1 MKPQNLHAICISTA
15 LHPPKHKGYTVTD
28 EDCPMVWK
36 KGWHPQ
42 PPYPNTKASQYTYK
56 NIHEQNGHIPIPVT
70 DGFFPTQSI
79 TAAEITVNDTAK
91 EKVWGGRT
99 FLLKCALPA
108 PHWSALFTATQ
119 VLDSCA
125 VSLQQSVFYHL
136 LCAWT
141 LQRPLISHYS
151 CLPLTFGFVT

>member
-42 PPYPNTKASQYTYK
+42 PPYPNTKASQYTGTFQYLL
-56 NIHEQNGHIPIPVT
+56 QM
-70 DGFFPTQSI
+70 GFFPTQSI
-79 TAAEITVNDTAK
+79 TAAEITVPDTVK

-125 VSLQQSVFYHL
+125 VSLQQSVSYHL